1 MIHDFKAYSFIK
13 RNKSSEHGGGDTV
26 SEANFLLT

>member
-1 MIHDFKAYSFIK
+1 MIHDFKPYSFIK
-13 RNKSSEHGGGDTV
+13 RNKSSECEGGDTV